1 MKYLH
6 QLFYPHTW
14 SFAAKFSAAMLVVA
28 LLPISLIAYYKPICQ
43 NSLSVLEIGAIATVF
58 ALILTQ
64 RMTRPIRALT
74 KTAEKLEQDNFS
86 LQALVKVSRTRDDIG
101 QLVRVFLRIA
111 EEVKV
116 AREQRRQQ
124 QVKDVLLK
132 ELSNSDINWLIAT
145 GHQAKIAPGTVLI
158 EEGKVVDTL
167 YIVLDG
173 TLSVT
178 VSQNK
183 TSDWEIA
190 QLGSGEIV
198 GESLFIGTHAIAS
211 TIKALEQSLVLSIPQ
226 QQLTAKLQQDI
237 SFASRFTRAIAI
249 LLSDRLHSTIGQL
262 SSSQLV
268 QNQPLKDM
276 LFVLGELNDSDIDWL
291 IKSGTRQKITANT
304 VLIDED
310 GSVDA
315 LYILLSG
322 TMTVSVSENKR
333 NPLVHAFVAREGRE
347 SSGQEIARLSRGE
360 IIGETPFIDA
370 RLPSATVKALEDSL
384 VLSIHRSRLAAKLQL
399 DVGFASRFYR
409 VIATLH
415 SNRLQELFR
424 RLGYGKPVD
433 SKNQLFNKA
442 IEYQDELDFSV
453 LDRMALAGTRFDWML
468 SRLKGS

>member
-1 MKYLH
+1 MKHLH

-14 SFAAKFSAAMLVVA
+14 SFAAKFLASMLMVA
-28 LLPISLIAYYKPICQ
+28 FLPISLIAYYKPICQ
-43 NSLSVLEIGAIATVF
+43 NSPSVLAIGAIATVF

-74 KTAEKLEQDNFS
+74 KTAEKLAQDNFS

-101 QLVRVFLRIA
+101 QLVRVFLCIA
-111 EEVKV
+111 EEVKA
-116 AREQRRQQ
+116 AREHRRQQ
-124 QVKDVLLK
+124 QVKNVLLK
-132 ELSNSDINWLIAT
+132 ELSNSDINWLMAT
-145 GHQAKIAPGTVLI
+145 GHQAKIASGTVVV
-158 EEGKVVDTL
+158 EAGKVVDTL

-178 VSQNK
+178 VSQGK

-198 GESLFIGTHAIAS
+198 GESLFIGTNTIAT

-226 QQLTAKLQQDI
+226 QQLTAKLQHDTG
-237 SFASRFTRAIAI
+237 FASRFTRAIAI
-249 LLSDRLHSTIGQL
+249 LLSDRLHSAICQL
-262 SSSQLV
+262 SGSQLV

-304 VLIDED
+304 VLIDEQ
-310 GSVDA
+310 GPVDA

-322 TMTVSVSENKR
+322 TMTVSVSANKC
-333 NPLVHAFVAREGRE
+333 NPLVRAFGARESRE
-347 SSGQEIARLSRGE
+347 TSGQEIARLSRGE

-370 RLPSATVKALEDSL
+370 RLPSATVKALEDSQ

-415 SNRLQELFR
+415 SNRLQEIFH
-424 RLGYGKPVD
+424 RLGYGKPVN
-433 SKNQLFNKA
+433 SKNQLLDKV
-442 IEYQDELDFSV
+442 IEYEDELDSSV

-468 SRLKGS
+468 NRLKGV